1 MKSLI
6 LLCVI
11 GYVVGEP
18 CAYGPPYWCSHVSRA
33 RTCGAVKHCIDT
45 EWKYT
50 ILPKISA
57 IDKDLRSTSTC
68 TYCELLVSGV
78 KDAAHSK
85 SSQVE
90 IASLLSN
97 VCTYLPNAE
106 LIKQCQDIV
115 TEFTPEVIEMLDN
128 KLSTDMICTALGFCA
143 GLEDTGHPEQGT
155 TKLYS
160 EAGVQ
165 LLYKSVGNVRN
176 DTQCADCTKFFK
188 DVQDSITSQETLDQ
202 LEQLLNQT
210 ICSRLGSLSQLC
222 DETLEEI
229 LPIILKAVA
238 DNFGPLQYRSS
249 EECDICKQLLGQV
262 VSFLRDSTTQAK
274 VKEILE
280 NEVCTLFG
288 GLKDRCKQ
296 LVEEYTPMIFELLV
310 NELDPT
316 TLCEAVGL
324 CVVSSRLPVVA
335 AAVMVPAR
343 MVEPASMVGAG
354 FVKDSTECTVCKY
367 LVQEVDNVLKQ
378 NQTIQTIEDLLDK
391 ICDRL
396 PTPDLK
402 TQCEAFVEEYGPLV
416 LSLLAQEL
424 DPQAVCQTIGLCKKT
439 NAQVS
444 VQLTKCDACV
454 AGVTVLENLV
464 ANISQE
470 QILSFLNM
478 VCDYVPENYTA
489 TCKKYLQEYGP
500 LIVSALKS
508 RQDPKTLCALAQFCT
523 AKLPNKQYMTV
534 PIPQEPVPAVARG
547 TSGSVEC
554 DVCGTVL
561 YFLEFMMKAKAT
573 QEEIKHS
580 LDKLCTHLHGSMPGY
595 CKTFVDTYLP
605 KAIDLL
611 IQAMDVELI
620 CAELGL
626 CREET
631 RNQKTASKLSAVL
644 SPLNTLPVSLNEEH
658 TVQLAKGS
666 ASPSIECEVCGTV
679 LYYVKILLQNN
690 ATVDEIKQ
698 ALDKLCT
705 DLPSSMSGIC
715 QTFVDT
721 YLQQAI
727 DLLVKEIDINT
738 ICAELGL
745 CNGVSS
751 AVKPASLLSV
761 VLSPLNTLPIS
772 LKKEN
777 TVQLSKDRTGPSI
790 ECEVCGTVLYYVK
803 ILLQNNATVDE
814 IKQAMD
820 KLCTDLPSSL
830 SGFCQTFVDTYLQ
843 QAIDLLVK
851 EIDINTICAELG
863 LCNGVSSAVKP
874 ASLLSAVL
882 SPLNT
887 LPIQLKKENT
897 VHLLKAAPLVGDDKC
912 TLCVEFAKLVD
923 QELQNNQ
930 TQAFIKKV
938 LKDVCASLPDSLRDE
953 CSRLVEENY
962 QLVIDFILLNYDPN
976 IICKM
981 IGICPA
987 HKVTPVQSTV
997 TEVKSGPICGLCE
1010 LIIQELDSIL
1020 KGNKSEASIKAALE
1034 QVCSLLPDT
1043 LSTECK
1049 QFVDQYAQQII
1060 DLLLQE
1066 IDPDQI
1072 CKLIGLCTTSGHRA
1086 EKILV
1091 KAGPVCV
1098 ICEFVL
1104 KLVDKELQG
1113 NKSEAAITAALD
1125 KVCSLMPDTIS
1136 VECNQFVSEYAKLI
1150 INLLV
1155 QELADPDTV
1164 CKALKVCTTSKQSV
1178 PIVHDKV
1185 PLKAGP
1191 VCVICEFVLKLV
1203 DKELQGNK
1211 SEAAITAALDKVC
1224 SLMPDTISV
1233 ECNQFVSEYAKL
1245 IINLLVQELADP
1257 DTVCKALKVCTTSKQ
1272 SVPIVHDKAP
1282 LKAGP
1287 VCVICEFV
1295 LKLVD
1300 KELQG
1305 NKSEA
1310 AITAALDK
1318 VCSLMPDT
1326 ISVEC
1331 NQFVSEY
1338 AKLII
1343 NLLVQELANPD
1354 TVCKAL
1360 KVCTA
1365 DLLKGLEATVHI
1377 LKEKPKVGADFCV
1390 PCEFIV
1396 KQVQEFIKENRTTQE
1411 VEDFVKSL
1419 CDILPDTVTAQCHDV
1434 VDQYVPAILDLL
1446 SENLDPKQVC
1456 EKLGFCKTVAKIINP
1471 KQKEAN
1477 TLYFHPRGEKK
1488 GALLG
1493 SNKCSW
1499 GPSHWCKSQTNA
1511 AECNAIEYCKQKG
1524 LN

>member
-238 DNFGPLQYRSS
+238 DNFDPDILCRIFGFCLTKGKAPVVFPIKNVFIGKGPLQYRSS

-666 ASPSIECEVCGTV
+666 AS
-679 LYYVKILLQNN
+679 
-690 ATVDEIKQ
+690 
-698 ALDKLCT
+698 
-705 DLPSSMSGIC
+705 
-715 QTFVDT
+715 
-721 YLQQAI
+721 
-727 DLLVKEIDINT
+727 
-738 ICAELGL
+738 
-745 CNGVSS
+745 
-751 AVKPASLLSV
+751 
-761 VLSPLNTLPIS
+761 
-772 LKKEN
+772 
-777 TVQLSKDRTGPSI
+777 PSI